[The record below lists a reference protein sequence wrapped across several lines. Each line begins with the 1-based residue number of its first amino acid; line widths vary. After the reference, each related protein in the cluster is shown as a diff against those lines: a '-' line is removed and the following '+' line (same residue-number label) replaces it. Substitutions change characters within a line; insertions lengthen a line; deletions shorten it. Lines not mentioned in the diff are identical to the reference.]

1 MSAKE
6 VLAPE
11 QHPPGKGKNSLLL
24 LAVALLTALPLWLY
38 QPEEGEEAFAGADN
52 KAQAQITQ
60 IAPDYQPWFKP
71 LLEPASGEIAS
82 LLFALQAALGAGV
95 LGYWLGA
102 AVTRE
107 RMKKERA
114 AELANELA
122 NEWAKAQE
130 NAGKTTTST
139 VDRENPQKSAP
150 KPPSAALHQPTAAP
164 GQAADGDAC

>member
-38 QPEEGEEAFAGADN
+38 QPEEGEEAFGGADN

-107 RMKKERA
+107 RLQKERA
-114 AELANELA
+114 AELA
-122 NEWAKAQE
+122 KAQE
-130 NAGKTTTST
+130 NCEKTLPAT
-139 VDRENPQKSAP
+139 VDRGNAQKTAQATTP
-150 KPPSAALHQPTAAP
+150 MPAANAASP
-164 GQAADGDAC
+164 AASGQVADGDAC